1 MHSMG
6 RPGIDLMGR
15 PEADHDH
22 QVLNSNQ
29 AFHQT
34 HGEQQSPQPE
44 QHISPPNPTHSQ
56 TYVLG
61 RPSRAENDEHR
72 LQEQEQA
79 QPAEHIAPRNSTS
92 NSHIMQENQANQTHQ
107 QWPQPPHHHH
117 VHYYSSYLPP
127 PNPHHST
134 NLMTLH
140 NYPNHYASQ
149 GHLQAMPAGLRP
161 HPTSYYPPPFLY
173 HSQPIN
179 NYSGPQHVQQVVV
192 YPPPAAYNYPSSS
205 RNPQPYVHHATTGIP
220 MMQNVQY
227 IPLLMPDQSGSAE
240 GTTWKTGLFD
250 CLLDPSSGNVSPWI
264 TSLGLFISYIYIYA
278 GIRFMNVSFYIS
290 AIITLIFPCWTFG
303 QIAEIVDNGQ
313 TCEFFFACEII
324 FIA

>member
-72 LQEQEQA
+72 LQEQEQEQA

-92 NSHIMQENQANQTHQ
+92 NSHIMQENQTHQ

-205 RNPQPYVHHATTGIP
+205 RNPQPYVHHNNFATTGIP

-264 TSLGLFISYIYIYA
+264 TSLGLFISYIYIYICRNKIHECFILYFSYHNVDIPMLD
-278 GIRFMNVSFYIS
+278 IR
-290 AIITLIFPCWTFG
+290 PDCR
-303 QIAEIVDNGQ
+303 D
-313 TCEFFFACEII
+313 CR
-324 FIA
+324 